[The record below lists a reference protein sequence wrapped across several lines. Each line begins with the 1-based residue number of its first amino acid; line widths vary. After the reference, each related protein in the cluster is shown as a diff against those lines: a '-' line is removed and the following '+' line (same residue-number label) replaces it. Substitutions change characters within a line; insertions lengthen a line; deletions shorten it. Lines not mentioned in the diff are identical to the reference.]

1 MFPVCLRPQ
10 AMTSGIETISS
21 VFHIRDSEFKLST
34 ALPFRD
40 NFVDHFCIV
49 VLQMESSGI
58 PGVDANAVRYVQRA
72 LYPDLSDSE
81 ASAVFSRMI
90 EESVKSWF
98 TQVRIEI
105 RTFFRH
111 CKVGR

>member
-1 MFPVCLRPQ
+1 
-10 AMTSGIETISS
+10 
-21 VFHIRDSEFKLST
+21 
-34 ALPFRD
+34 
-40 NFVDHFCIV
+40 
-49 VLQMESSGI
+49 MESSGI

-98 TQVRIEI
+98 TQVKNFLESS
-105 RTFFRH
+105 TPFQMDQ
-111 CKVGR
+111 